1 MDKILSQEEVNA
13 LFSAMSSEELSL
25 KAQPD
30 TGAGARKIA
39 SYDFHRAD
47 RISQDQMRSI
57 HLLHEYFGRSFAS
70 SLSAYLRAF
79 VDVSLDSLEQ
89 VPYSAFIKAL
99 PDPTLFASIGMRP
112 LEGNIALELNPSL
125 VFPMIDMI
133 LGGSGH
139 AVEEKRNLTDIEL
152 NIVEGV
158 IKLAMRDLCVA
169 WQPIIELDLFLDG
182 KGAKAQMFQIVSPAE
197 TVIAVHLQLKIG
209 ENSGMMN
216 LGIPS
221 RMLKSLSANFDQ
233 QWSAH
238 RQKPSGSKAD
248 RVLELIKPVPV
259 SLSGEIRRS
268 KVTLDDLLKVA
279 AGDVIEL
286 SECINDPVYLCVGGI
301 AKFEG
306 KIIQR
311 RGKKAFE
318 ITATYSG

>member
-1 MDKILSQEEVNA
+1 
-13 LFSAMSSEELSL
+13 
-25 KAQPD
+25 
-30 TGAGARKIA
+30 
-39 SYDFHRAD
+39 
-47 RISQDQMRSI
+47 
-57 HLLHEYFGRSFAS
+57 
-70 SLSAYLRAF
+70 
-79 VDVSLDSLEQ
+79 
-89 VPYSAFIKAL
+89 
-99 PDPTLFASIGMRP
+99 
-112 LEGNIALELNPSL
+112 
-125 VFPMIDMI
+125 
-133 LGGSGH
+133 
-139 AVEEKRNLTDIEL
+139 
-152 NIVEGV
+152 
-158 IKLAMRDLCVA
+158 
-169 WQPIIELDLFLDG
+169 
-182 KGAKAQMFQIVSPAE
+182 
-197 TVIAVHLQLKIG
+197 
-209 ENSGMMN
+209 
-216 LGIPS
+216 
-221 RMLKSLSANFDQ
+221 MLKSLSANFDQ